1 MKIITGTEVGN
12 NVNKNNADHAI
23 LFEAINLVIHYKDK
37 AFEMLWKDI
46 LVLIG
51 RFISVSESNI
61 RYLALE
67 SMARLSSNESVSSFL
82 ISKHLSTILYSLRDK
97 DTSIWWWA
105 LDLIFVLCDQESA
118 TNVVNELL
126 AYLSEDDYELKEELV
141 LKIAIL
147 AERFALNLNWYIDV
161 IIKLIELEGNYVS
174 KEIRYRVV
182 QILTGFGDT
191 EPNIELQ
198 KYASL
203 QIFDSLKK
211 PALHET
217 MVMLAANVLPE
228 FGHLISAAP
237 GKSIEDQFK
246 ALYHHFLTANT
257 KTQALILTAFVKF
270 AKHDPTLNP
279 KVLAVFDKHKTSWD
293 EEIQ

>member
-1 MKIITGTEVGN
+1 MNIINEVLMKIISGTEVGN

-23 LFEAINLVIHYKDK
+23 LFEAINLVINYKDK
-37 AFEMLWKDI
+37 AYETLWKDI
-46 LVLIG
+46 LVLLG

-67 SMARLSSNESVSSFL
+67 TMSRLSSNEQVSSFL

-97 DTSIWWWA
+97 DTSIRRRA

-126 AYLSEDDYELKEELV
+126 SYLSEDDYELKEELV

-147 AERFALNLNWYIDV
+147 AERFALNLNWYVDV
-161 IIKLIELEGNYVS
+161 IIKLIELEGNHVS
-174 KEIRYRVV
+174 KEIRYWVV

-191 EPNIELQ
+191 EPNYELQ

-203 QIFDSLKK
+203 
-211 PALHET
+211 
-217 MVMLAANVLPE
+217 
-228 FGHLISAAP
+228 
-237 GKSIEDQFK
+237 
-246 ALYHHFLTANT
+246 
-257 KTQALILTAFVKF
+257 
-270 AKHDPTLNP
+270 
-279 KVLAVFDKHKTSWD
+279 
-293 EEIQ
+293 

>member
-1 MKIITGTEVGN
+1 MKIISGTEVGN

-37 AFEMLWKDI
+37 AYETLWKDI
-46 LVLIG
+46 LVLLG

-67 SMARLSSNESVSSFL
+67 TMSRLSTNEQVSSFL

-97 DTSIWWWA
+97 DTSIRWRA

-126 AYLSEDDYELKEELV
+126 SYLSEDDYELKEELV

-147 AERFALNLNWYIDV
+147 AERFALNLNWYVDV

-174 KEIRYRVV
+174 KEIWYWVV

-191 EPNIELQ
+191 EPNYELQ

-203 QIFDSLKK
+203 
-211 PALHET
+211 
-217 MVMLAANVLPE
+217 
-228 FGHLISAAP
+228 
-237 GKSIEDQFK
+237 
-246 ALYHHFLTANT
+246 
-257 KTQALILTAFVKF
+257 
-270 AKHDPTLNP
+270 
-279 KVLAVFDKHKTSWD
+279 
-293 EEIQ
+293 